1 MKPAPSDPDTSLDPL
16 EQKFLYSTDDN
27 IWGSSFSRSID
38 SGLETFASSALEH
51 TSYTDKFPTIQSG
64 SWSALMQSAVAETSS
79 GDGVLQEEWGGLNF
93 QNPELLTDDQ
103 TSNYIDIVKQNN
115 NWVDADLQN
124 PSPLKCE
131 NRDCAL

>member
-1 MKPAPSDPDTSLDPL
+1 MAWKHLRVVHW
-16 EQKFLYSTDDN
+16 N
-27 IWGSSFSRSID
+27 
-38 SGLETFASSALEH
+38 LEH
-51 TSYTDKFPTIQSG
+51 TSYTDRFPTIQSG